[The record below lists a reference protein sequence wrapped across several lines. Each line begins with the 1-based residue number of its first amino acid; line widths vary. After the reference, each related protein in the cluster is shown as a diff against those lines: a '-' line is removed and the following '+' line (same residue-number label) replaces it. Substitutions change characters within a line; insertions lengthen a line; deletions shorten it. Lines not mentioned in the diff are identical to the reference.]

1 MENTKLIKLNQWI
14 LDPVENHLIKEDNTR
29 IPLEA
34 KYVLLLEFLA
44 ENQNTVISREQLM
57 QTVWNNRYVEYRT
70 INAAISR
77 LRKTLGGERDDFI
90 KTHLKRGYS
99 LACQV
104 EYLDKTDFAAAD
116 IAKTANNKEQ
126 SNEVKQERNSDKPTK
141 EPSDNKAKET
151 FKKEIE
157 AFSLENN
164 EAKAKAPV
172 SQNEALSHLT
182 NDSESEIASNSPKNY
197 FSVKPLYKLSVLIA
211 AVAITIIL
219 WQIIQPH
226 VLSQQ
231 MLTKDDIS
239 IEPLTHSKGWEISP
253 TLSQDKSLLAY
264 THQSDYASNYNVV
277 IQNLES
283 KETVTVEAENK
294 TFAPYWSPQSNQLFY
309 MSLENNQCSIKKRKV
324 DHTLALSPA
333 ELITQCGPYFSPMYV
348 HRLAVS
354 SDLNWIYYSSK
365 ETIHSPS
372 VLYRYH
378 LKNHYTEALTAPQGK
393 YDGDSGVA
401 LSPDNAKLAFKR
413 YYDDHSESIMLLD
426 LNNGDTSSL
435 IKSSSLENSITWS
448 QSGSHLLYLN
458 DVEKTLKAIHVTT
471 GNITP
476 LYQYPTFAEHPLML
490 SETEILLTF
499 EHLHTVNVQRIN
511 LNKEQLTPAK
521 LITSSFNNHSAA
533 IYSLNTTERIAF
545 VSNRTGKNQIWL
557 KEDTHLQQLTAF
569 EGVTRIYE
577 LSFSANG
584 ENILFK
590 MNDKLYALNIT
601 NKRVT
606 AITPPIEAT
615 KNVLWRCHSNNQ
627 ILITALKNGI
637 WQLHQIN
644 IYSNETKLL
653 ATGLSS
659 IQGQCDN
666 SKQNSRYY
674 ATTPAIKGV
683 FPLTANWEINTAY
696 HYFPETLLDY
706 NQEWGVTAKAIY
718 RINGDG
724 ELFQADLTT
733 GEIQKLDIHGISA
746 WFMTIHE
753 DNLLLN
759 DMELADT
766 YIGKLTISD
775 LTDRLN
781 N

>member
-1 MENTKLIKLNQWI
+1 MENTQLIKLNQWI
-14 LDPVENHLIKEDNTR
+14 LDPVENHLIKEDNTC

-77 LRKTLGGERDDFI
+77 LRKILGGERDDFI

-99 LACQV
+99 LACRV
-104 EYLDKTDFAAAD
+104 EYLDKTDFAVAD
-116 IAKTANNKEQ
+116 IAKTANSKEQ
-126 SNEVKQERNSDKPTK
+126 SNEVKQERT
-141 EPSDNKAKET
+141 SDNKTKET
-151 FKKEIE
+151 FKKEIK

-164 EAKAKAPV
+164 EAKAKEPK

-182 NDSESEIASNSPKNY
+182 NDSEPEITPNSPKNY
-197 FSVKPLYKLSVLIA
+197 FSVKPLYKLSVLITTL
-211 AVAITIIL
+211 VITIIL

-231 MLTKDDIS
+231 ILTKDDIS

-253 TLSQDKSLLAY
+253 TLSPDKSLLAY
-264 THQSDYASNYNVV
+264 THQSDHASNYSVV

-324 DHTLALSPA
+324 SHTLALSPA
-333 ELITQCGPYFSPMYV
+333 ELITQCGPYLDPMLI
-348 HRLAVS
+348 HSIAVS
-354 SDLNWIYYSSK
+354 SELNWLYYASQK
-365 ETIHSPS
+365 TELLPS

-393 YDGDSGVA
+393 YTGDNGPV
-401 LSPDNAKLAFKR
+401 LSPDNTKLAFKR

-435 IKSSSLENSITWS
+435 IKSPSLENTIAWS
-448 QSGSHLLYLN
+448 QSGSHVLYLN
-458 DVEKTLKAIHVTT
+458 DVEKTLKAIHIST

-476 LYQYPTFAEHPLML
+476 LYQYSTFADHPLML
-490 SETEILLTF
+490 SATEILLTF
-499 EHLHTVNVQRIN
+499 EYRYTADVQRIN
-511 LNKEQLTPAK
+511 LNNKKLSPEK
-521 LITSSFNNHSAA
+521 LIASDFNNHSAA
-533 IYSLNTTERIAF
+533 IYNLNTTQRIAF

-557 KEDTHLQQLTAF
+557 REDNNLQQLTFF
-569 EGVTRIYE
+569 EGITRIYE
-577 LSFSANG
+577 PSFSANG
-584 ENILFK
+584 ENILFT
-590 MNDKLYALNIT
+590 MNDKLYALNIIS
-601 NKRVT
+601 KQVT
-606 AITPPIEAT
+606 TITPSIEVAQNFT
-615 KNVLWRCHSNNQ
+615 WQCHSNNQ

-637 WQLHQIN
+637 WHLYQVN
-644 IYSNETKLL
+644 IDTQEAELL
-653 ATGLSS
+653 ATGISS
-659 IQGQCDN
+659 IQGQCN
-666 SKQNSRYY
+666 NAQQQSYY
-674 ATTPAIKGV
+674 YGTTPATKGI
-683 FPLTANWEINTAY
+683 FQLTNNWKINTAY
-696 HYFPETLLDY
+696 HYFPESLLGY
-706 NQEWGVTAKAIY
+706 NQAWGVTAKAIY
-718 RINGDG
+718 RINGNG
-724 ELFQADLTT
+724 ELFQADFAT
-733 GEIQKLDIHGISA
+733 GQIQELDIQGINA
-746 WFMTIHE
+746 WFMTIHG

-759 DMELADT
+759 NMELSDT

-775 LTDRLN
+775 LTDRLKN
-781 N
+781 